1 MGLTLRGL
9 LPFDLCYV
17 FSFRARHARGLNS
30 FGSSLPL
37 DLVIGLRISY
47 LAWKVSTDGFCFR
60 FAFGLPV
67 SLWILPAAPAM
78 RSGCYVTV
86 ATIQGYVNFQARWGT
101 PMKQPQ
107 IERDSR

>member
-47 LAWKVSTDGFCFR
+47 LAWKVSTDGFCSGFAFGYLLPSGSYLPQSSA
-60 FAFGLPV
+60 FAFGL
-67 SLWILPAAPAM
+67 LL
-78 RSGCYVTV
+78 
-86 ATIQGYVNFQARWGT
+86 
-101 PMKQPQ
+101 
-107 IERDSR
+107 